1 MSSKHRMSPALRH
14 LALAWVPHLWPAW
27 ASLAVGI
34 VTGQDGDVSEFVGG
48 LASLDFVATVAERH
62 RAAEEKLRSPQDL
75 VNWCLATRVL
85 TTPPEVSPGQLA
97 SARTLRETMFRLLTA
112 IRRGEA
118 FEEHDLLL
126 LNDSA
131 AVPPPV
137 VAVSAEDRTIS
148 RTGSVESV
156 LSLLATQCLELF
168 SGPDL
173 ALLSWCADENC
184 TRPFLD
190 KSHGHRRRW
199 CGMKGCGDRAKAAA
213 YRRRVKAAGPRD

>member
-1 MSSKHRMSPALRH
+1 M
-14 LALAWVPHLWPAW
+14 
-27 ASLAVGI
+27 
-34 VTGQDGDVSEFVGG
+34 GG
-48 LASLDFVATVAERH
+48 LACLDFVATVAERH
-62 RAAEEKLRSPQDL
+62 RAAEEKLCSPEDL
-75 VNWCLATRVL
+75 ANWCLAAGVL
-85 TTPPEVSPGQLA
+85 TTAPEVSPGQLV
-97 SARTLRETMFRLLTA
+97 SARTLREAMFRILTA

-118 FEEHDLLL
+118 FQEHDLLL

-131 AVPPPV
+131 GVPPPL
-137 VAVSAEDRTIS
+137 VAISAEDRTIS

-156 LSLLATQCLELF
+156 LSLLARQCLEVLG
-168 SGPDL
+168 GPDL

-213 YRRRVKAAGPRD
+213 YRRRVKTAGQRD